1 MQENI
6 IHIKNM
12 VCDRCI
18 KSVTN
23 ILCSLSILHKPVK
36 LGQVTLTSPLT
47 PELKTVFKQKLEE
60 DGFELID
67 DKKSKLIEQIKKQL
81 VSVLQ
86 DEISDKKFKLSK
98 FLGNT
103 LHHDYSYLS
112 NLFSPIEGKTI
123 ENYFINLKVEKIKEL
138 LVYDELS
145 ISEIAYKMGYSSSAH
160 LSNQFKQVTGL
171 TPSFFKSVG
180 SAKRKSLSDI

>member
-1 MQENI
+1 M
-6 IHIKNM
+6 
-12 VCDRCI
+12 
-18 KSVTN
+18 
-23 ILCSLSILHKPVK
+23 HKPVK
-36 LGQVTLTSPLT
+36 LGEVTITTPLP
-47 PELKTVFKQKLEE
+47 PELKSILKQKLEE

-67 DKKSKLIEQIKKQL
+67 DKKSKLIEQIKKLL

-86 DEISDKKFKLSK
+86 EAVEDKKFKLSG
-98 FLGNT
+98 FLGNS

-112 NLFSPIEGKTI
+112 NLFSSIEGKTI
-123 ENYFINLKVEKIKEL
+123 ENYFINLKVEKTKEL

-171 TPSFFKSVG
+171 TPSFFKSMG
-180 SAKRKSLSDI
+180 SAKRKSLSAI

>member
-1 MQENI
+1 MINETL
-6 IHIKNM
+6 HIKNM

-36 LGQVTLTSPLT
+36 LGEVTLTSSLP
-47 PELKTVFKQKLEE
+47 PDLKNILKQKLEE

-67 DKKSKLIEQIKKQL
+67 DKKSKLIEQIKKLL

-86 DEISDKKFKLSK
+86 NELEGKKFKLSK
-98 FLGNT
+98 FLGDS

-112 NLFSPIEGKTI
+112 TLFSSIEGKTI

-138 LVYDELS
+138 LVYNELS
-145 ISEIAYKMGYSSSAH
+145 ISEIAYRLGYSSSAH

-171 TPSFFKSVG
+171 TPSYFKSMG
-180 SAKRKSLSDI
+180 SAKRKSLSAI

>member
-1 MQENI
+1 MQNEVL
-6 IHIKNM
+6 HIKNM

-23 ILCSLSILHKPVK
+23 ILCSLSIMHKPVK
-36 LGQVTLTSPLT
+36 LGEVTISTALTL
-47 PELKTVFKQKLEE
+47 ELKTSLKQKLEDE
-60 DGFELID
+60 GFELID

-81 VSVLQ
+81 VLVLQ
-86 DEISDKKFKLSK
+86 SEITNKKFKLSK
-98 FLGNT
+98 YLGDN

-112 NLFSPIEGKTI
+112 NLFSSTEGKTI

-138 LVYDELS
+138 LVYDELT
-145 ISEIAYKMGYSSSAH
+145 ISEIAYRLGYSSSAH

-171 TPSFFKSVG
+171 TPSYFKSLG
-180 SAKRKSLSDI
+180 NLKRRSLSAI

>member
-1 MQENI
+1 MQNEVL
-6 IHIKNM
+6 HIKNM

-23 ILCSLSILHKPVK
+23 ILCSLAILHKSVK
-36 LGQVTLTSPLT
+36 LGEVTITTSLL
-47 PELKTVFKQKLEE
+47 PELKISLKQKLEE

-67 DKKSKLIEQIKKQL
+67 DKKSKLIEQIKKLL
-81 VSVLQ
+81 VTVLQ
-86 DEISDKKFKLSK
+86 DEMEGKKFKLSA
-98 FLGNT
+98 FLGDS

-112 NLFSPIEGKTI
+112 NLFSSTEGKTI

-171 TPSFFKSVG
+171 TPFYFKSMG
-180 SAKRKSLSDI
+180 SAKRKSLSAI

>member
-1 MQENI
+1 MINETL
-6 IHIKNM
+6 HIKNM

-36 LGQVTLTSPLT
+36 LGEVTLTSSLP
-47 PELKTVFKQKLEE
+47 PELKTSLKQKLEE

-81 VSVLQ
+81 ASVLQ
-86 DEISDKKFKLSK
+86 NEIEGKKFKLSK
-98 FLGNT
+98 FLGDS

-112 NLFSPIEGKTI
+112 NLFSSIEGRTI

-145 ISEIAYKMGYSSSAH
+145 ISEIAYRLGYSSSAH

-171 TPSFFKSVG
+171 TPSYFKSLG
-180 SAKRKSLSDI
+180 SAKRKPLSAI

>member
-1 MQENI
+1 MQNQAL
-6 IHIKNM
+6 HIKNM

-36 LGQVTLTSPLT
+36 LGEVTISTSLT
-47 PELKTVFKQKLEE
+47 PELKASLKQRLEE
-60 DGFELID
+60 EGFELID

-81 VSVLQ
+81 VLVLQ
-86 DEISDKKFKLSK
+86 NGIKDKKFRLSK
-98 FLGNT
+98 YLGDN

-112 NLFSPIEGKTI
+112 NLFSSTEGKTI
-123 ENYFINLKVEKIKEL
+123 ENYFIQLKVEKIKEM
-138 LVYDELS
+138 LVYNEFS
-145 ISEIAYKMGYSSSAH
+145 ISEIAYRLGYSSSAH

-171 TPSFFKSVG
+171 TPSYFKSLG
-180 SAKRKSLSDI
+180 NSKRKVLSAI

>member
-1 MQENI
+1 MINETL
-6 IHIKNM
+6 HIKNM

-36 LGQVTLTSPLT
+36 LGEVTLTSSLP
-47 PELKTVFKQKLEE
+47 PDLKNILKQKLEE

-67 DKKSKLIEQIKKQL
+67 DKKSKLIEQIKKLL

-86 DEISDKKFKLSK
+86 NELEGKKFKLSK
-98 FLGNT
+98 FLGDS

-112 NLFSPIEGKTI
+112 TLFSSIEGKTI

-138 LVYDELS
+138 LVYNELS
-145 ISEIAYKMGYSSSAH
+145 ISEIAYRLGYSSSAH

-171 TPSFFKSVG
+171 TPSYFKSMG
-180 SAKRKSLSDI
+180 SSKRKSLSAI

>member
-1 MQENI
+1 MQNEVL
-6 IHIKNM
+6 HIKNM

-23 ILCSLSILHKPVK
+23 ILCSLSIMHKPVK
-36 LGQVTLTSPLT
+36 LGEVTITTSLP
-47 PELKTVFKQKLEE
+47 PELKSILNQKLTAE
-60 DGFELID
+60 GFELID
-67 DKKSKLIEQIKKQL
+67 DKKSKLIEQIKKLL

-86 DEISDKKFKLSK
+86 VEIEDKKFKLSA
-98 FLGNT
+98 FLGES

-112 NLFSPIEGKTI
+112 NLFSSTEGKTI
-123 ENYFINLKVEKIKEL
+123 ENYFINLKVEKIKEM
-138 LVYDELS
+138 LVYNEFS

-171 TPSFFKSVG
+171 TPSFFKSMG
-180 SAKRKSLSDI
+180 SAKRKSLSSI

>member
-1 MQENI
+1 MQNEVL
-6 IHIKNM
+6 HIKNM

-23 ILCSLSILHKPVK
+23 ILCNLSILHKPVK
-36 LGQVTLTSPLT
+36 LGEVTITTPLL
-47 PELKTVFKQKLEE
+47 PELKAILKQKLEE

-67 DKKSKLIEQIKKQL
+67 DKKSKLIEQIKKLL

-86 DEISDKKFKLSK
+86 NELEGKKFKLSK
-98 FLGNT
+98 FLGDS

-112 NLFSPIEGKTI
+112 NLFSSIEGKTI

-145 ISEIAYKMGYSSSAH
+145 ISEIAYKLGYSSSAH
-160 LSNQFKQVTGL
+160 LSNQFKKVTGL
-171 TPSFFKSVG
+171 TPSYFKSIG
-180 SAKRKSLSDI
+180 SAKRKSLSAI